1 MGEYRSFMDGCQS
14 LSRIPQRRKRC
25 GDGEKEKHPGAD
37 SAPGWTS
44 LPSPLKNSLN
54 VRNRRSIFPSRMV
67 PRLRARSERVGQAKG
82 EALRVRFPDH
92 GAVFDRAAQE
102 RHLPPAE
109 QFPLLREA
117 VVDGEATYGAKP
129 EPGA

>member
-1 MGEYRSFMDGCQS
+1 MVVKAFREFRSAANGAETA
-14 LSRIPQRRKRC
+14 RKRSIR
-25 GDGEKEKHPGAD
+25 GPD

-102 RHLPPAE
+102 RHLPLAE